1 MTRIKEICIQAL
13 NIGSVMFEPDW
24 LLTSGPES

>member
-1 MTRIKEICIQAL
+1 MTRIKEIFIQVL

-24 LLTSGPES
+24 LLTSGPEL